1 MTILESVALGKD
13 RSNRKMERKV
23 PSKNDG
29 RIADK
34 GLKICPECN
43 AVWEGVHWRS
53 EYLIEYYHEIPRYG
67 KKEKSC
73 PKCVDK

>member
-13 RSNRKMERKV
+13 RNNRRVENNS
-23 PSKNDG
+23 PSKKDG

-34 GLKICPECN
+34 GLKVCPECN
-43 AVWEGVHWRS
+43 VVWEGVHWRS

-67 KKEKSC
+67 KKKKLC
-73 PKCVDK
+73 PKCTDK